1 MKVDPWRCCKA
12 TTLVGL
18 AFVPSRI
25 LKAHGD
31 LSFEINN
38 KKLMALLL
46 EEGELMRR
54 NLLKRE
60 DHE

>member
-1 MKVDPWRCCKA
+1 MKVDPWRCCKV

-18 AFVPSRI
+18 AFVPTRI

-31 LSFEINN
+31 LSFEVNN
-38 KKLMALLL
+38 QKLMALLL

-54 NLLKRE
+54 NLY
-60 DHE
+60 